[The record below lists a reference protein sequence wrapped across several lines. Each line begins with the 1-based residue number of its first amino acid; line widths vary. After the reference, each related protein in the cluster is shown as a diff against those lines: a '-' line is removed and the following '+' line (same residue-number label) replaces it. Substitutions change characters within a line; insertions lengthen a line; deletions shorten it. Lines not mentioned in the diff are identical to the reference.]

1 MTAPAVSEYRI
12 LLPITKP
19 LSLNERLHWA
29 AKAKRTREIRQAVA
43 LLAKTKPYRI
53 PRLDRCTV
61 QLEWRPRTAH
71 RRDGDNT
78 SPTVKAAVDGL
89 RDAGVLDDDD
99 TSRVTHLPVVILPPV
114 PREPARLWLVVRPL
128 ELEETA

>member
-1 MTAPAVSEYRI
+1 MTAPAEYRI

-29 AKAKRTREIRQAVA
+29 AKNHRTQEIRRAVA

-53 PRLDRCTV
+53 PHLDRCTV

-71 RRDGDNT
+71 KRDGDNVT
-78 SPTVKAAVDGL
+78 PTVKAAVDGL
-89 RDAGVLDDDD
+89 RDAQVIDDDD

-114 PREPARLWLVVRPL
+114 SREPARLWIVVRPV
-128 ELEETA
+128 ETVEVVA